1 MVLFDFKSDK
11 HFVTSSD
18 KTTLRVCELSDPSIH
33 PSLIRNAHWREVGNI
48 TVDSDDDEERY
59 YDGLLFFDGHGKIEG
74 QEALTKLAQ
83 HLTRL
88 GLMVSPGGCCFQDVT
103 ELREHKEFGIH
114 YLRLNDLFN
123 WSNHGVYSAKIGT
136 WQRLELKY
144 TVPKHK
150 KISKSPP
157 AGGVSKEKYEELR
170 RTLNEKK
177 EELKKVTTEMEDEI
191 QKLRD
196 DHEEELQ
203 KVQQEMELAI
213 DKRDAELRKVKKEK
227 GEELRNLRKEKDEE
241 IRKLRREM
249 HDEVERL
256 EREKDEE
263 TSKQLDQKK
272 DEEETIDHQPGKEQ
286 EMKMLRREA
295 NDLKKRAKE
304 KDEELLKLRR
314 ELEDLRRSK
323 KDVEEKEGDQNLEA
337 LQHVSMVG
345 GAISKEKYEEL
356 KRMLKEKK
364 EELKKVATE
373 MEDEIQKLRDENDEE
388 LQKVQQEME
397 AAIDKRDAEL
407 RKVKKEK
414 GEELRKLRKE
424 KDGEIR
430 KLRREMHDEA
440 ERLEREKDEEVA
452 KLKEAEETTHE
463 PTKEEELKMLRR
475 EANDSKKRENEKDEE
490 LLKLKRELEDLRR
503 SKKEEEEE
511 GHHRLEKEEEKK
523 DKEALQQLIM
533 EKDGKLQELG
543 KLREQ
548 LLGKV
553 EQYRKHSWSTL
564 PSYTYSRDLVKLR
577 KRVPRENFE
586 KTSRLDSHDSNNQQ
600 GCHYYVPH
608 IPTSSAFARRDV
620 HVVDDASRDDWP
632 APPKI
637 WFFVGNNGQFD
648 ADNWWFLKT
657 THPEGGTTMLGYYDG
672 SLSICPDAGYSCNT
686 RLPFPRG
693 CDFCA
698 TRNFFLTCLDANEYR
713 LAFTYRE

>member
-18 KTTLRVCELSDPSIH
+18 KTTLRVCELSDPTVH
-33 PSLIRNAHWREVGNI
+33 PSRIRKAHWREVGSI
-48 TVDSDDDEERY
+48 IVDSDDEEQY

-74 QEALTKLAQ
+74 REALTKLAQ

-88 GLMVSPGGCCFQDVT
+88 GLMVSPGGYCFQDVT
-103 ELREHKEFGIH
+103 KLNEHKEFGIH
-114 YLRLNDLFN
+114 YLRLNDLFS
-123 WSNHGVYSAKIGT
+123 WSRHGVEMSRIT
-136 WQRLELKY
+136 MWRRLELKY
-144 TVPKHK
+144 DVPKHE
-150 KISKSPP
+150 KIPNSP
-157 AGGVSKEKYEELR
+157 
-170 RTLNEKK
+170 
-177 EELKKVTTEMEDEI
+177 
-191 QKLRD
+191 
-196 DHEEELQ
+196 
-203 KVQQEMELAI
+203 
-213 DKRDAELRKVKKEK
+213 
-227 GEELRNLRKEKDEE
+227 
-241 IRKLRREM
+241 
-249 HDEVERL
+249 
-256 EREKDEE
+256 
-263 TSKQLDQKK
+263 
-272 DEEETIDHQPGKEQ
+272 
-286 EMKMLRREA
+286 
-295 NDLKKRAKE
+295 
-304 KDEELLKLRR
+304 
-314 ELEDLRRSK
+314 
-323 KDVEEKEGDQNLEA
+323 
-337 LQHVSMVG
+337 SMVG

>member
-48 TVDSDDDEERY
+48 TVDSDDDDDVDDLAEERY

-337 LQHVSMVG
+337 LQHV
-345 GAISKEKYEEL
+345 I
-356 KRMLKEKK
+356 
-364 EELKKVATE
+364 
-373 MEDEIQKLRDENDEE
+373 
-388 LQKVQQEME
+388 
-397 AAIDKRDAEL
+397 
-407 RKVKKEK
+407 
-414 GEELRKLRKE
+414 
-424 KDGEIR
+424 
-430 KLRREMHDEA
+430 
-440 ERLEREKDEEVA
+440 REKDV
-452 KLKEAEETTHE
+452 
-463 PTKEEELKMLRR
+463 
-475 EANDSKKRENEKDEE
+475 
-490 LLKLKRELEDLRR
+490 
-503 SKKEEEEE
+503 
-511 GHHRLEKEEEKK
+511 
-523 DKEALQQLIM
+523 
-533 EKDGKLQELG
+533 KLQELG
-543 KLREQ
+543 NQRDQ
-548 LLGKV
+548 LLGKL
-553 EQYRKHSWSTL
+553 EQYSNNSWTN
-564 PSYTYSRDLVKLR
+564 LVSVKYVATGYGRLR
-577 KRVPRENFE
+577 KRVPREKFE
-586 KTSRLDSHDSNNQQ
+586 RYSEMNIVH
-600 GCHYYVPH
+600 GCHRYAPH
-608 IPTSSAFARRDV
+608 TTAFSAFPRLYIGVLDEV
-620 HVVDDASRDDWP
+620 STDHWP
-632 APPKI
+632 LPPSVKYL
-637 WFFVGNNGQFD
+637 VGNGGQFD
-648 ADNWWFLKT
+648 VDNWWFMKT
-657 THPEGGTTMLGYYDG
+657 SHPEGGTTMLAFYDG
-672 SLSICPDAGYSCNT
+672 SLSSCADVGYTCNT
-686 RLPFPRG
+686 RLSYPRG
-693 CDFCA
+693 RDFYA
-698 TRNFFLTCLDANEYR
+698 DRSFFLVSMDSEWR